1 MLLDVVVIVMG
12 AAGAGKTTVG
22 RALAVALGWPFVE
35 GDSYHSA
42 AAVEKIRSGIGLTD
56 ADRAPWLA
64 ALHGV
69 IARAI
74 DRREHRV
81 IACSALRE
89 RYRETLRN
97 GLRPVRFVF
106 LEASESTLRRRLESR
121 AGHFAGPAILHSQLA
136 ELEEP
141 RDALA
146 VDATRPVD
154 EIVAAMRRELG
165 W

>member
-22 RALAVALGWPFVE
+22 RALAASLGWPFVE

>member
-22 RALAVALGWPFVE
+22 RALAAALGWPFVE
-35 GDSYHSA
+35 GDGYHSA

>member
-1 MLLDVVVIVMG
+1 MLLGVVVVVMG

-22 RALAVALGWPFVE
+22 RALAAAAGWPFVE
-35 GDSYHSA
+35 GDDYHSA
-42 AAVEKIRSGIGLTD
+42 AAVEKIRSGVGLTD

-69 IARAI
+69 IAEAL

-89 RYRETLRN
+89 RYRDALGG
-97 GLRPVRFVF
+97 GLRRVRFVF
-106 LEASESTLRRRLESR
+106 LNANEATLRRRLETR
-121 AGHFAGPAILHSQLA
+121 PGHFAGPSILRSQLA

-141 RDALA
+141 RDAIA
-146 VDATRPVD
+146 VDAARPVD
-154 EIVAAMRRELG
+154 DIVADVRYELG
-165 W
+165 L

>member
-1 MLLDVVVIVMG
+1 MLHGVVVIVMG

-22 RALAVALGWPFVE
+22 RALAAALDWPFVE
-35 GDSYHSA
+35 GDDYHGA

-64 ALHGV
+64 AIHRVMAHAL
-69 IARAI
+69 

-89 RYRETLRN
+89 RYRETLRS
-97 GLRPVRFVF
+97 GLRPVRFLF
-106 LEASESTLRRRLESR
+106 LNANEATLRRRLETR
-121 AGHFAGPAILHSQLA
+121 PGHFAGPAILRSQLA

-141 RDALA
+141 REALA
-146 VDATRPVD
+146 LDATQPVD
-154 EIVAAMRRELG
+154 DIVAAVRYEFG
-165 W
+165 Y

>member
-22 RALAVALGWPFVE
+22 RALAAALGWPFVE

-42 AAVEKIRSGIGLTD
+42 AAVEKIRNGIGLTD

-97 GLRPVRFVF
+97 GLWPVRFVF

-154 EIVAAMRRELG
+154 EIVAATRREFG